1 MSVTAFQGIV
11 CRLLADE
18 RKRCGESYVAGGVP
32 LSIFSRSKRLSKDL
46 DIFHDT
52 SEALD
57 RSCKNDVSLLESS
70 GYNVVYFRNAPS
82 FVGAIVSKGDERLK
96 VEWVRDSAYRFFP
109 LVEHTVFGLTAHP
122 FDLATNKVLALGG
135 RMEVKDWVDTIYASD
150 SIQHLGFLVYSA
162 CGKDPGYSPA
172 SLLGEAGRSSKY
184 SLDEYSEI
192 EFDGEKP
199 DFLTLV
205 KRWKKVLS
213 AASEIVEALPPEE
226 AGKCVLGKNGCLYD
240 FNTVDE
246 LRRSAA
252 SKNLEFRGGCIGGV
266 LPNVLKI

>member
-1 MSVTAFQGIV
+1 MSVTDFQGIV

-18 RKRCGESYVAGGVP
+18 RKKCGESYVSGGVP
-32 LSIFSRSKRLSKDL
+32 LSVFSRSKRLSKDL
-46 DIFHDT
+46 NIFHDT
-52 SEALD
+52 TEALD
-57 RSCKNDVSLLESS
+57 RSCKNDVSLLEAS

-82 FVGAIVSKGDERLK
+82 FVGAIVSKGGERLK

-109 LVEHTVFGLTAHP
+109 LIEHPTFGLTAHP

-135 RMEVKDWVDTIYASD
+135 RMEVRDWVDTIYASD

-172 SLLGEAGRSSKY
+172 TLLGEAGRSSKY

-192 EFDGEKP
+192 EFNGKKP
-199 DFLTLV
+199 DFPTLV
-205 KRWKKVLS
+205 KRWKKILS
-213 AASEIVEALPPEE
+213 AASEIVEKLPSEE
-226 AGKCVLGKNGCLYD
+226 AGKCVLVKDGCLYN
-240 FNTVDE
+240 FNTVAE
-246 LRRSAA
+246 LQIGID
-252 SKNLEFRGGCIGGV
+252 SKILEFRRGCIGGV